1 MQNINALLVLFHHIA
16 DCLEAGKPQI
26 KPKPK
31 DKTFFFFFSFS
42 IAALFALLLIQAE
55 ESTVMMIKQLI
66 LLMSDKTRF

>member
-31 DKTFFFFFSFS
+31 DKTSFFFFFFILYSC
-42 IAALFALLLIQAE
+42 LIC
-55 ESTVMMIKQLI
+55 TVTNLSRRKHCHD
-66 LLMSDKTRF
+66 DKTAHSFDVR